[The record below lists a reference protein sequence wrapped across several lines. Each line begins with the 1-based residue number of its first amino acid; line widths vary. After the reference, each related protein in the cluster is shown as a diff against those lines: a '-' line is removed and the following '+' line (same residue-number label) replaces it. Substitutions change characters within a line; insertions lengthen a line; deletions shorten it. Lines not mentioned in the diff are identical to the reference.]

1 MNSWPTSPGKT
12 EQHIKWDVTKAKEIY
27 FTAWESPLK
36 QVFLSKPANHP
47 VKRSKQQQKK
57 SCHFYF
63 FLFVDVFIMR
73 IFHFLFCF
81 LSDKSY
87 LQYCHYF
94 FSGDCLSWILESHR
108 LEMSKC
114 KTVIDLWDVMRIH
127 PGVGFVFVLFF
138 SFSFSVN
145 VQFSP
150 YCAIILPKNDFKTY
164 FITTCKYQR
173 CPIPWQKIYK
183 CCFILFSIFWK
194 TAMMFMWCI
203 VFQLVAIIKNTSCR
217 RLLWLLLLTDL
228 DQTWQP

>member
-1 MNSWPTSPGKT
+1 MLVSNLPNALK
-12 EQHIKWDVTKAKEIY
+12 IY
-27 FTAWESPLK
+27 
-36 QVFLSKPANHP
+36 
-47 VKRSKQQQKK
+47 
-57 SCHFYF
+57 SCQF
-63 FLFVDVFIMR
+63 FFCYAR
-73 IFHFLFCF
+73 FHVLFCF
-81 LSDKSY
+81 SLSDKIIY
-87 LQYCHYF
+87 NTAIF
-94 FSGDCLSWILESHR
+94 FFLVTVWVLESHR

-114 KTVIDLWDVMRIH
+114 KTVIDLWDVMQSA
-127 PGVGFVFVLFF
+127 PGCSCFF
-138 SFSFSVN
+138 CSVN

-217 RLLWLLLLTDL
+217 RLVWLFI
-228 DQTWQP
+228 

>member
-1 MNSWPTSPGKT
+1 M
-12 EQHIKWDVTKAKEIY
+12 
-27 FTAWESPLK
+27 
-36 QVFLSKPANHP
+36 FLL
-47 VKRSKQQQKK
+47 
-57 SCHFYF
+57 CTF
-63 FLFVDVFIMR
+63 FI
-73 IFHFLFCF
+73 FCF
-81 LSDKSY
+81 VFSLTKLIY
-87 LQYCHYF
+87 NTAIFF

-127 PGVGFVFVLFF
+127 PGVGFVFFF

>member
-1 MNSWPTSPGKT
+1 M
-12 EQHIKWDVTKAKEIY
+12 
-27 FTAWESPLK
+27 
-36 QVFLSKPANHP
+36 FLSAFSFS
-47 VKRSKQQQKK
+47 V
-57 SCHFYF
+57 
-63 FLFVDVFIMR
+63 LFS
-73 IFHFLFCF
+73 LWQN
-81 LSDKSY
+81 Y

-94 FSGDCLSWILESHR
+94 FGDCLSWILESHR

-114 KTVIDLWDVMRIH
+114 KTVIDLWDVMQSTPRCW
-127 PGVGFVFVLFF
+127 F
-138 SFSFSVN
+138 FSVN

-217 RLLWLLLLTDL
+217 RLAWLFLLTDL